1 MVEGM
6 VKVVDY
12 LNIIADQ
19 LHSYMVSLF
28 RTEKEVVISRGNRTN
43 EKLVDKLI
51 VNGATD
57 CNEHAVRRFYKKR
70 YTDRRVPNHTILAS
84 ENRRESGSGHVMG
97 LVYETSVPSAE
108 DLIAQISVA
117 AERIRGMPGI
127 FQNKRT
133 AVRSSLTK
141 LINKIEGKI
150 NNENEPVDQFE
161 AFIEQLNDKESNLS
175 LLNTLI
181 EDRLSVDTIT
191 EDMEAS
197 EEIKEKIIF
206 WKTKLSSKIR
216 RINSN
221 SIQVDTV
228 SRNIQVIDSNSFE
241 CMNINLPKLHIN
253 KYSGNYSEWRILLK
267 LNTHPVETDTLGT
280 RFGIQSFS
288 KDEGF
293 DLSALLQ
300 FLHLEIRSRERASQI
315 NSHKLYHYSPP
326 SQNRTKNKGSYF
338 LGQRMKPPPN
348 RVHFRP
354 HSFPTPLEKVELRS
368 RKCLY
373 CNKGHE
379 LDTCRSFDAHEKR
392 EILRKKG
399 CCFLCL
405 SHGHRARECVTGESC
420 PICNG
425 SHHFSICFRN
435 RHDDDLSP
443 KRDTDNVIS
452 TVIKTEVNSVLLQT
466 CAALIDVKNEQEV
479 VRLFLDNGSQRSFV
493 LKSTS
498 EKFNFPILRKEN
510 LSICTFGAK
519 ETETKTLN
527 IVKIKLKNRDDPNLC
542 IEIEAVETE
551 HISITNLP
559 TPDRNIDKK
568 FRYLKNVQLHDSYEF
583 NDKEISILIGSDY
596 YYQVVTGRITRLNK
610 NLVTVETLFGWSLQG
625 QSTDSEDLLTMSV
638 IVNESNISKQLSEFW
653 NLENLGIEAEV
664 SDEENIDNDIMS
676 EFEAGISYQN
686 KRYKVKFP
694 WKPNM
699 KTLLENNEEVA
710 RKRFLKLRSRFKNDS
725 SLFEDYKLVVN
736 NYLSEKIIE
745 RVPFE
750 EENLKHNIFYLPHRA
765 VIRTDKTTSKLRIV
779 FDASSHAKSQLSLN
793 DCLHTGLNFIPNL
806 FFLLIKFRVNPIAF
820 VADIKMA
827 FLMIEIDESE
837 RDFTRFFWDEN
848 PEIDLENKR
857 LDIFE

>member
-1 MVEGM
+1 M
-6 VKVVDY
+6 
-12 LNIIADQ
+12 
-19 LHSYMVSLF
+19 
-28 RTEKEVVISRGNRTN
+28 
-43 EKLVDKLI
+43 
-51 VNGATD
+51 
-57 CNEHAVRRFYKKR
+57 
-70 YTDRRVPNHTILAS
+70 
-84 ENRRESGSGHVMG
+84 
-97 LVYETSVPSAE
+97 
-108 DLIAQISVA
+108 
-117 AERIRGMPGI
+117 
-127 FQNKRT
+127 
-133 AVRSSLTK
+133 
-141 LINKIEGKI
+141 
-150 NNENEPVDQFE
+150 
-161 AFIEQLNDKESNLS
+161 
-175 LLNTLI
+175 
-181 EDRLSVDTIT
+181 
-191 EDMEAS
+191 
-197 EEIKEKIIF
+197 
-206 WKTKLSSKIR
+206 
-216 RINSN
+216 
-221 SIQVDTV
+221 
-228 SRNIQVIDSNSFE
+228 
-241 CMNINLPKLHIN
+241 
-253 KYSGNYSEWRILLK
+253 
-267 LNTHPVETDTLGT
+267 
-280 RFGIQSFS
+280 
-288 KDEGF
+288 
-293 DLSALLQ
+293 
-300 FLHLEIRSRERASQI
+300 
-315 NSHKLYHYSPP
+315 
-326 SQNRTKNKGSYF
+326 
-338 LGQRMKPPPN
+338 
-348 RVHFRP
+348 
-354 HSFPTPLEKVELRS
+354 
-368 RKCLY
+368 
-373 CNKGHE
+373 
-379 LDTCRSFDAHEKR
+379 
-392 EILRKKG
+392 
-399 CCFLCL
+399 
-405 SHGHRARECVTGESC
+405 ECVKRESC

-498 EKFNFPILRKEN
+498 EKFDFPILRKEN

-568 FRYLKNVQLHDSYEF
+568 FRYLKNVQLADSYEF
-583 NDKEISILIGSDY
+583 NDKEISILIGADY
-596 YYQVVTGRITRLNK
+596 YYQVVT
-610 NLVTVETLFGWSLQG
+610 
-625 QSTDSEDLLTMSV
+625 
-638 IVNESNISKQLSEFW
+638 LSEFW

-745 RVPFE
+745 RVSFE

-837 RDFTRFFWDEN
+837 RDFTRFSGMKIRN
-848 PEIDLENKR
+848 
-857 LDIFE
+857 

>member
-1 MVEGM
+1 M
-6 VKVVDY
+6 
-12 LNIIADQ
+12 
-19 LHSYMVSLF
+19 S
-28 RTEKEVVISRGNRTN
+28 
-43 EKLVDKLI
+43 
-51 VNGATD
+51 
-57 CNEHAVRRFYKKR
+57 
-70 YTDRRVPNHTILAS
+70 
-84 ENRRESGSGHVMG
+84 
-97 LVYETSVPSAE
+97 E
-108 DLIAQISVA
+108 DLSK
-117 AERIRGMPGI
+117 
-127 FQNKRT
+127 FKKKRT

-181 EDRLSVDTIT
+181 ENRLSVDTIT

-216 RINSN
+216 RINSD

-241 CMNINLPKLHIN
+241 YLSTPF
-253 KYSGNYSEWRILLK
+253 LLK
-267 LNTHPVETDTLGT
+267 QIPSELVLEFN
-280 RFGIQSFS
+280 RSQ

-300 FLHLEIRSRERASQI
+300 FLHSEIRSRERASEI
-315 NSHKLYHYSPP
+315 NSHKLCHYSPP
-326 SQNRTKNKGSYF
+326 PQDRTKNKGSYF
-338 LGQRMKPPPN
+338 PGQRMKPPPN

-354 HSFPTPLEKVELRS
+354 HSFPTLLEKVELRS

-379 LDTCRSFDAHEKR
+379 LDACRSFSANEKR

-399 CCFLCL
+399 CCYLCL
-405 SHGHRARECVTGESC
+405 SPGHRAMECVKRESC

-435 RHDDDLSP
+435 RHDEDLSP
-443 KRDTDNVIS
+443 KRDTDNIVS
-452 TVIKTEVNSVLLQT
+452 AVIK
-466 CAALIDVKNEQEV
+466 
-479 VRLFLDNGSQRSFV
+479 
-493 LKSTS
+493 
-498 EKFNFPILRKEN
+498 
-510 LSICTFGAK
+510 
-519 ETETKTLN
+519 
-527 IVKIKLKNRDDPNLC
+527 
-542 IEIEAVETE
+542 
-551 HISITNLP
+551 
-559 TPDRNIDKK
+559 
-568 FRYLKNVQLHDSYEF
+568 
-583 NDKEISILIGSDY
+583 
-596 YYQVVTGRITRLNK
+596 
-610 NLVTVETLFGWSLQG
+610 
-625 QSTDSEDLLTMSV
+625 TDSEDILTMKV

-653 NLENLGIEAEV
+653 DLENLGIEAEV
-664 SDEENIDNDIMS
+664 SDEENIDNDIMY

-686 KRYKVKFP
+686 KQYKVKFP

-699 KTLLENNEEVA
+699 KTLLENKEEIA
-710 RKRFLKLRSRFKNDS
+710 RKRFLKLRSRFKNDN

-779 FDASSHAKSQLSLN
+779 FDASSHAKAQLSLN
-793 DCLHTGLNFIPNL
+793 DCLHT
-806 FFLLIKFRVNPIAF
+806 
-820 VADIKMA
+820 D
-827 FLMIEIDESE
+827 
-837 RDFTRFFWDEN
+837 
-848 PEIDLENKR
+848 
-857 LDIFE
+857 

>member
-1 MVEGM
+1 M
-6 VKVVDY
+6 
-12 LNIIADQ
+12 
-19 LHSYMVSLF
+19 S
-28 RTEKEVVISRGNRTN
+28 
-43 EKLVDKLI
+43 
-51 VNGATD
+51 
-57 CNEHAVRRFYKKR
+57 
-70 YTDRRVPNHTILAS
+70 
-84 ENRRESGSGHVMG
+84 
-97 LVYETSVPSAE
+97 E
-108 DLIAQISVA
+108 DLSK
-117 AERIRGMPGI
+117 
-127 FQNKRT
+127 FKKKRT

-161 AFIEQLNDKESNLS
+161 ALIEQLNDKESNLS

-216 RINSN
+216 RINSD

-241 CMNINLPKLHIN
+241 YRFGNKNMLINAHLSNLLNLTPVRNPTDIVGLRNLYDRAETQIRSLESLGVKGES
-253 KYSGNYSEWRILLK
+253 YSNLLTPILLK
-267 LNTHPVETDTLGT
+267 QIPSELVLEFN
-280 RFGIQSFS
+280 RSQ

-293 DLSALLQ
+293 DLSALLR
-300 FLHLEIRSRERASQI
+300 FLHWEIRSRERASQI
-315 NSHKLYHYSPP
+315 NSHKLCHYSPP
-326 SQNRTKNKGSYF
+326 PQDRTKNKGSYF
-338 LGQRMKPPPN
+338 PGQRMKPPPN

-379 LDTCRSFDAHEKR
+379 LDTCRSFGAHEKR

-405 SHGHRARECVTGESC
+405 SPGHRAMECVKRESC

-443 KRDTDNVIS
+443 KRDTHNVIS
-452 TVIKTEVNSVLLQT
+452 TVIKTEVNSVLLLT

-568 FRYLKNVQLHDSYEF
+568 FRYLKNVQLADSYEF
-583 NDKEISILIGSDY
+583 NDKEISIFIGADY

-610 NLVTVETLFGWSLQG
+610 NLVTAETLFGWSLQG

-676 EFEAGISYQN
+676 ESEAEFHTKISGIKLNS
-686 KRYKVKFP
+686 
-694 WKPNM
+694 
-699 KTLLENNEEVA
+699 LE
-710 RKRFLKLRSRFKNDS
+710 
-725 SLFEDYKLVVN
+725 
-736 NYLSEKIIE
+736 
-745 RVPFE
+745 
-750 EENLKHNIFYLPHRA
+750 
-765 VIRTDKTTSKLRIV
+765 T
-779 FDASSHAKSQLSLN
+779 
-793 DCLHTGLNFIPNL
+793 
-806 FFLLIKFRVNPIAF
+806 
-820 VADIKMA
+820 
-827 FLMIEIDESE
+827 
-837 RDFTRFFWDEN
+837 
-848 PEIDLENKR
+848 
-857 LDIFE
+857 